1 MDLKLT
7 IQKMILT
14 ALKEAYFRR
23 AKEEKIG
30 FNKQIT
36 QELDLLQITIKELS
50 ESIKNDKEN

>member
-1 MDLKLT
+1 M

-14 ALKEAYFRR
+14 ALKEAYFKR
-23 AKEEKIG
+23 AKEEQIG

-36 QELDLLQITIKELS
+36 QELDLLQIAIKELS